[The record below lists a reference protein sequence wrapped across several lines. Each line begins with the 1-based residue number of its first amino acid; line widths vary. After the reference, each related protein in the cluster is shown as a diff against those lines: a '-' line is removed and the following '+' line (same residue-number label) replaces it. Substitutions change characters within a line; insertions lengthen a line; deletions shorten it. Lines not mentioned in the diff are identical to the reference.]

1 MNEKSIIG
9 AIIGD
14 IAGSRFEWNNYKS
27 TDFPF
32 FTTANKFTDDTVM
45 TIAVADWL
53 LQEGVLADTMHDW
66 AAQIPSPWLWQS
78 ILAMAIH
85 LEKQRTI
92 QQLREWKWNAG
103 QPMRILCKNAE

>member
-66 AAQIPSPWLWQS
+66 AAQIPSLWLWQS

-85 LEKQRTI
+85 LEKT
-92 QQLREWKWNAG
+92 KNHSTVAG
-103 QPMRILCKNAE
+103 MEVECGSAHADFMQKR